1 MIMAAGAKTFT
12 ESEARLSLAAEAG
25 RLSQRTVSER
35 TSQRDLLLLLA
46 LSIFIV
52 EIVRRKLREMRRR
65 GRKRA

>member
-1 MIMAAGAKTFT
+1 MAAGGKTFT
-12 ESEARLSLAAEAG
+12 EDEARSSLVAEAG

-46 LSIFIV
+46 LIIFIA

-65 GRKRA
+65 EGKRA